1 MMMDGVVLLLVLF
14 NLIPRMSKCSWCY
27 DFSSTRVEHTFSSS
41 FLDYLTLAVTCAEG
55 SFFISI
61 LLLT

>member
-14 NLIPRMSKCSWCY
+14 NLIPRIKCSWCY